1 MRFLFIANDFPNPL
15 NPTKAVFNLY
25 LAQALARNHEVRVI
39 SPISWV
45 EELSARHRKCKA
57 RLPVGRSAVI
67 DGITVHYPRYYYPPK
82 ILRRSY
88 GWFYWQSI
96 RNTVKREIVAG
107 RPDAVL
113 AYWVHPDGQAAVNA
127 ARLAGGVRSS
137 VIVGGSDVLLITD
150 DPARRDRVIGVLR
163 DIDSVITVNQDL
175 KDKIEQ
181 MAINPGKIHV
191 WGQGVDE
198 KIFFPG
204 NRVEMRQKLNIAS
217 QGSVLLWVGRMVPVK
232 GLEVLLKACSI
243 LKERG
248 IDFRLYLVGD
258 GPLRGQLE
266 ADCAEKNLNGT
277 VNFMGSRQ
285 PVQLG
290 DWYRAADL
298 FVLSSWSEG
307 LPNVLRESLACGTP
321 FVASQVG
328 GIKEIAGESNRLF
341 PAGDAQA
348 MADQIAASLASGE
361 PVPSQMRPAT
371 WGESAEAL
379 VRILQSPA
387 SR

>member
-1 MRFLFIANDFPNPL
+1 M
-15 NPTKAVFNLY
+15 
-25 LAQALARNHEVRVI
+25 
-39 SPISWV
+39 
-45 EELSARHRKCKA
+45 
-57 RLPVGRSAVI
+57 
-67 DGITVHYPRYYYPPK
+67 
-82 ILRRSY
+82 RRSY

-96 RNTVKREIVAG
+96 RNTVKREIAAG

-127 ARLAGGVRSS
+127 AKLAGGVRSS

-150 DPARRDRVIGVLR
+150 DPARRDRVICVLR

-198 KIFFPG
+198 TVFFPG
-204 NRVEMRQKLNIAS
+204 DRVQMRQKLDIAP
-217 QGSVLLWVGRMVPVK
+217 QGPVLLWVGRMVPVK
-232 GLEVLLKACSI
+232 GLEILLKACSI

-248 IDFRLYLVGD
+248 TDLRLYLVGD

-266 ADCAEKNLNGT
+266 ADCAEKNLNGM
-277 VNFMGSRQ
+277 VNFVGSRQ
-285 PVQLG
+285 PVELG

-328 GIKEIAGESNRLF
+328 GIEEIAGESNRLF

-348 MADQIAASLASGE
+348 MADQIAASLASGD